1 MKVIDLKNSAE
12 PKRISANCR
21 ALSEE
26 TGRELMVKETCSGMW
41 DEASELLSFTRSHAP
56 AFY

>member
-26 TGRELMVKETCSGMW
+26 TGREFNGEGNVLRHVG
-41 DEASELLSFTRSHAP
+41 
-56 AFY
+56 